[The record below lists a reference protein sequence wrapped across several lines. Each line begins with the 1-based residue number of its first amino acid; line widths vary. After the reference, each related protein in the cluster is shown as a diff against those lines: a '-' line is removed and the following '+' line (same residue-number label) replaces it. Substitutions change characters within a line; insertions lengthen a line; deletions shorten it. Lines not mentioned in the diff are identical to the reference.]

1 MPIKCVIVM
10 AEKQDIKM
18 NSFAQATDAAYIYAE
33 AANGSQVKI
42 KKSDL
47 LSSVLSGNLNY
58 PNGDINEL
66 KNNGIYYVGSNPT
79 AKDVG
84 ITFLGV
90 FAAPPA
96 VMQIGY
102 DSNYE
107 EDSAAIALKVR
118 FVLRGNDASYSTW
131 SKWRSISL
139 T

>member
-1 MPIKCVIVM
+1 M
-10 AEKQDIKM
+10 AEKQDIAM
-18 NSFAQATDAAYIYAE
+18 NAFKVLTDVTYVYGE
-33 AANGSQVKI
+33 ASDSSQGKI

-47 LSSVLSGNLNY
+47 FSSVLSGNLNY
-58 PNGDINEL
+58 PNGDINDL
-66 KNNGIYYVGSNPT
+66 KVNGIYYVGSNPT
-79 AKDVG
+79 AKAVG

-118 FVLRGNDASYSTW
+118 FVLRGNGAFYSTW

>member
-1 MPIKCVIVM
+1 M
-10 AEKQDIKM
+10 AEDIKM

-66 KNNGIYYVGSNPT
+66 KNDGIYYVGSNPT

-90 FAAPPA
+90 FAAPPS

>member
-1 MPIKCVIVM
+1 M
-10 AEKQDIKM
+10 AEDIKM

-84 ITFLGV
+84 ITLLGV
-90 FAAPPA
+90 FAAPPS

>member
-1 MPIKCVIVM
+1 M
-10 AEKQDIKM
+10 AGDDIKM

-66 KNNGIYYVGSNPT
+66 KNNGIYYVGSNLT

-90 FAAPPA
+90 FAAPPS

-118 FVLRGNDASYSTW
+118 FVLRGNECFLFY
-131 SKWRSISL
+131 L
-139 T
+139 V

>member
-1 MPIKCVIVM
+1 MQSM
-10 AEKQDIKM
+10 AGNDIAM
-18 NSFAQATDAAYIYAE
+18 NAFTSATDAAYVYAE

-47 LSSVLSGNLNY
+47 FSSVLSGNLNY

-79 AKDVG
+79 AKAVG

-107 EDSAAIALKVR
+107 EDTAAITLKVR

>member
-1 MPIKCVIVM
+1 M
-10 AEKQDIKM
+10 AGDDIKM

-90 FAAPPA
+90 FAAPPS

-131 SKWRSISL
+131 SKWMSISF

>member
-1 MPIKCVIVM
+1 MADSDIAMNQFQIV
-10 AEKQDIKM
+10 
-18 NSFAQATDAAYIYAE
+18 TDADYVYVE
-33 AANGSQVKI
+33 KGNSQGKI

-47 LSSVLSGNLNY
+47 FSSVLSGNLNY

-79 AKDVG
+79 AKAVG

-107 EDSAAIALKVR
+107 EDTAAITLKVR
-118 FVLRGNDASYSTW
+118 FVLRGNDASYSIW

>member
-1 MPIKCVIVM
+1 M
-10 AEKQDIKM
+10 AGDDIKM

-66 KNNGIYYVGSNPT
+66 KNNGIYHAGSNPT

-90 FAAPPA
+90 FAAPPS

-118 FVLRGNDASYSTW
+118 FVLGGNDASYSTW

>member
-1 MPIKCVIVM
+1 M
-10 AEKQDIKM
+10 AGNDIAM
-18 NSFAQATDAAYIYAE
+18 NAFTSATDAAYVYAE

-47 LSSVLSGNLNY
+47 FSSVLSGNLNY

-79 AKDVG
+79 AKAVG

-107 EDSAAIALKVR
+107 EDAAAITLKVR
-118 FVLRGNDASYSTW
+118 FVLRGNDASYSIW

>member
-1 MPIKCVIVM
+1 M
-10 AEKQDIKM
+10 AEDIKM

-90 FAAPPA
+90 FAAPPS

-107 EDSAAIALKVR
+107 EESAAIALKVR

>member
-1 MPIKCVIVM
+1 M
-10 AEKQDIKM
+10 AGNDIAM
-18 NSFAQATDAAYIYAE
+18 NAFTSATDAAYVYAE

-47 LSSVLSGNLNY
+47 FSSVLSGNLNY

-79 AKDVG
+79 AKAVG

-107 EDSAAIALKVR
+107 EDTAAITLKVR

>member
-1 MPIKCVIVM
+1 MPLKCKNM
-10 AEKQDIKM
+10 AEDIKM

-84 ITFLGV
+84 IAFLGV
-90 FAAPPA
+90 FAAPPS

>member
-1 MPIKCVIVM
+1 M
-10 AEKQDIKM
+10 AGDDIKM

-90 FAAPPA
+90 FAAPPS

-102 DSNYE
+102 DSNYG

>member
-1 MPIKCVIVM
+1 M
-10 AEKQDIKM
+10 AGDDIKM

-66 KNNGIYYVGSNPT
+66 KNNGIYHVGSNPT

-90 FAAPPA
+90 FAAPPS

-107 EDSAAIALKVR
+107 EGSAAIALKVR
-118 FVLRGNDASYSTW
+118 FVLGGE
-131 SKWRSISL
+131 
-139 T
+139 

>member
-1 MPIKCVIVM
+1 M
-10 AEKQDIKM
+10 
-18 NSFAQATDAAYIYAE
+18 
-33 AANGSQVKI
+33 
-42 KKSDL
+42 

-90 FAAPPA
+90 FAAPPS

>member
-1 MPIKCVIVM
+1 M
-10 AEKQDIKM
+10 AEDIKM

-90 FAAPPA
+90 FAAPPS

-118 FVLRGNDASYSTW
+118 FILRGNDASYSTW

>member
-1 MPIKCVIVM
+1 M
-10 AEKQDIKM
+10 AGNDIAM
-18 NSFAQATDAAYIYAE
+18 NAFTSATDAEYVYAE

-47 LSSVLSGNLNY
+47 FSSVLSGNLNY

-66 KNNGIYYVGSNPT
+66 KTSGIYYVGSNPS
-79 AKDVG
+79 AKAVG

-96 VMQIGY
+96 VMHIGY
-102 DSNYE
+102 DSNHE
-107 EDSAAIALKVR
+107 EDTAAITLKVR
-118 FVLRGNDASYSTW
+118 FILRGNDASYSTW

>member
-1 MPIKCVIVM
+1 M
-10 AEKQDIKM
+10 AEDDIKM

-79 AKDVG
+79 AKAVG

-90 FAAPPA
+90 FAAPPS
-96 VMQIGY
+96 VMQMGY

>member
-1 MPIKCVIVM
+1 MQSM
-10 AEKQDIKM
+10 AGNDIAM
-18 NSFAQATDAAYIYAE
+18 NAFTSATDAAYVYAE

-47 LSSVLSGNLNY
+47 FSSVLSGNLNY

-79 AKDVG
+79 AKAVG

-107 EDSAAIALKVR
+107 EDTATITLKVR

>member
-1 MPIKCVIVM
+1 M
-10 AEKQDIKM
+10 AGNDIAM
-18 NSFAQATDAAYIYAE
+18 NAFTSATDAAYVYAE

-47 LSSVLSGNLNY
+47 FSSVLSGNLNY

-79 AKDVG
+79 AKAVG

-102 DSNYE
+102 ESNYE
-107 EDSAAIALKVR
+107 EDTAAITLKVR
-118 FVLRGNDASYSTW
+118 FVLRGNDASYSIW